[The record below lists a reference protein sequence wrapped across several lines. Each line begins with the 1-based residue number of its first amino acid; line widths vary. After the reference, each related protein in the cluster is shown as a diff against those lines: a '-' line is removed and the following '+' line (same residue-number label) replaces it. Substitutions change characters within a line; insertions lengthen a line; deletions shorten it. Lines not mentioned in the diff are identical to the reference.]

1 MEGKNDCK
9 TISELIT
16 RYFDALKSGD
26 FSNVQFTPD
35 ATLLTPFMET
45 PVKGKE
51 VVIDTLKEIS
61 KGVKDIKILRLVI
74 ENEFACA
81 IIEFKNRKGVI
92 VNMCDTYR
100 ISDGKLAEICPYF
113 DPRPLSEDR

>member
-1 MEGKNDCK
+1 MERKSDRD

-26 FSNVQFTPD
+26 FSKIQFTPD
-35 ATLLTPFMET
+35 ATLQTPFMET
-45 PVKGKE
+45 PVTGKE
-51 VVIDTLKEIS
+51 VVIEALKEIS
-61 KGVKDIKILRLVI
+61 KSVEDIKILRFVI
-74 ENEFACA
+74 EDEFACA
-81 IIEFKNRKGVI
+81 IIEFKNRNGVI

-113 DPRPLSEDR
+113 DPHPLSEDR